1 MARLT
6 RQTLNVFAGSAS
18 NQGTFGSAQAG
29 TPAVSASPTTVQS
42 LSAWAIGW
50 LDAVIGGQ
58 KLPPLEEFQGVQF
71 VHSYMSA
78 YMFQEGVPEYD
89 AGTTYYQ
96 YSIVKNPGT
105 FQLYGAVFNGAN
117 LGQSLSNPTY
127 WKLLIDLNNN
137 ASQPAYGVTTN
148 VGNNY
153 SVTTSPAITLVSEGQ
168 LLEIQFNAQN
178 TGAITLNVGGT
189 GGIGVLSRD
198 GNALVSGEV
207 IANRNYLLVNNGTNW
222 IIVNSLYPQTSEGT
236 TTNSGNTYSVTTT
249 PAFGALK
256 TGQILDIQFNAGN
269 TGAITLNPNGIGN
282 TTVVDQ
288 NGSAIVSG
296 AIVANRIYPLVYN
309 GTNLVMLRAPIDLT
323 TDVTG
328 VLPAA
333 HLPAAFPV
341 VTNAQAGSIVMGAIT
356 IQWGLVS
363 GFVSGNIISFGT
375 AFSAAP
381 WFVGW
386 TGQTGGSN
394 YTTGTVPQA
403 HLYTSTG
410 FTLNNGTGGSS
421 PINWIAIGPT

>member
-6 RQTLNVFAGSAS
+6 RQTLNVFSGSAS

-29 TPAVSASPTTVQS
+29 TPAVSSNPTTVQG
-42 LSAWAIGW
+42 LAAWANGW
-50 LDAVIGGQ
+50 LSAVIGGQ

-71 VHSYMSA
+71 VHSYMTA
-78 YMFQEGVPEYD
+78 YQFQEGVPEYD

-127 WKLLIDLNNN
+127 WKLLIDLNNPSN
-137 ASQPAYGVTTN
+137 QPAYGITTN
-148 VGNNY
+148 VSNSY
-153 SVTTSPAITLVSEGQ
+153 SVTTSPAVTIITEGQ
-168 LLEIQFNAQN
+168 LLEIQFNAAN

-198 GNALVSGEV
+198 GNALTAGEV
-207 IANRNYLLVNNGTNW
+207 VASRNYLLVNNGTNW

-236 TTNSGNTYSVTTT
+236 TTNSGNTYSVTTV

-256 TGQILDIQFNAGN
+256 IGQILDIQFNAAN

-288 NGSAIVSG
+288 NGSAIAPG
-296 AIVANRIYPLVYN
+296 AIVANRIYPLVYT
-309 GTNLVMLRAPIDLT
+309 GTNLVMLRAPIDLAH
-323 TDVTG
+323 DVTG
-328 VLPAA
+328 ILPFANMGIT
-333 HLPAAFPV
+333 V
-341 VTNAQAGSIVMGAIT
+341 NNAQAGSIVLGAIT
-356 IQWGLVS
+356 IQWGLATP
-363 GFVSGNIISFGT
+363 FTSGNIISFGT

-381 WFVGW
+381 WYIGW
-386 TGQTGGSN
+386 TGQTGGST
-394 YTTGTVPQA
+394 YTTGTIPQA

-410 FTLNNGTGGSS
+410 FTLNYGTGGST